1 MQQAKGVQQ
10 QQLHSR
16 LLARGRLAV
25 GKALATLGS
34 TMLLNRAQYVDRVG
48 RLSVT
53 NQGAGRVPREL
64 PLPVTECTER
74 RRSQSRGDSAGNQ
87 EEPYGCGESF
97 ALERQYAVP
106 TLMYDMPVHSN
117 VPQHAV
123 IKPGGSS
130 GLQDRGVRDLK

>member
-1 MQQAKGVQQ
+1 MGDESMQQAKGVQQQ

-87 EEPYGCGESF
+87 EESF
-97 ALERQYAVP
+97 ALEWKHAVP
-106 TLMYDMPVHSN
+106 T
-117 VPQHAV
+117 Q
-123 IKPGGSS
+123 
-130 GLQDRGVRDLK
+130 

>member
-1 MQQAKGVQQ
+1 MQRQQ
-10 QQLHSR
+10 HLHSR

-48 RLSVT
+48 SRLSVT
-53 NQGAGRVPREL
+53 NQGAGLVPCEL

-87 EEPYGCGESF
+87 GELHGCGESF
-97 ALERQYAVP
+97 CSGDPDKCP
-106 TLMYDMPVHSN
+106 TCLSTPMFLSMLLSSQGVAQDCRIAGY
-117 VPQHAV
+117 V
-123 IKPGGSS
+123 I
-130 GLQDRGVRDLK
+130 